1 MDSSNMIEGSEEEEE
16 HEEEAQPQTLALKP
30 GR

>member
-16 HEEEAQPQTLALKP
+16 HEEEAQTPNP
-30 GR
+30 SN